1 MCGKHAVVVLAL
13 VERENAH
20 FQALVD
26 LFLSLQSGLYFTLP
40 SILCL
45 ALSVRP
51 GNSLLLKRTLPSLFL
66 ILLTLLEGLDRG
78 ALLLGNLSQSGS
90 FLLGMLA
97 KLGLL
102 ILFFFTRQF
111 IHQLIEPF
119 VGNYGFFLLD
129 YRLVLLCYLIPE
141 IIDTLV
147 VAVFAYVMS
156 DSHEFNVGDSFGT
169 RIKMVQKLIIFVVEV
184 GAIFKYTDAFHSSNE
199 PF

>member
-45 ALSVRP
+45 ALGVRP

-111 IHQLIEPF
+111 IHQLTEPF
-119 VGNYGFFLLD
+119 FSNYGFFLLD
-129 YRLVLLCYLIPE
+129 YGLVLSCYLFLE
-141 IIDTLV
+141 IVDALV
-147 VAVFAYVMS
+147 VAVLA
-156 DSHEFNVGDSFGT
+156 
-169 RIKMVQKLIIFVVEV
+169 
-184 GAIFKYTDAFHSSNE
+184 
-199 PF
+199 